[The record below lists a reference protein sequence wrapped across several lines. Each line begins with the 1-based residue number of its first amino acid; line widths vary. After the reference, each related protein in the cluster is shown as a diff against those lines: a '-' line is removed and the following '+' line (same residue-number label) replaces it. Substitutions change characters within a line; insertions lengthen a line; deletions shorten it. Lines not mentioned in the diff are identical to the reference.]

1 MDATLP
7 HATPS
12 VTVNATPSRN
22 IRVSTTQ
29 ESYWL
34 FDELFEQ
41 ESLDEDELMEMDTVA
56 KIQDVEPA
64 NELMLEPS
72 PVANMNESFF
82 ESEFDVV
89 PDRSEKEPP
98 MAPSDVATPVEK
110 EMFLKGIV
118 DAVSNQF
125 PELVF
130 VTGYLASDSNNP
142 VLTITQKSLFSHSPF
157 GITSRVTITIQYKH
171 YSVHV
176 LMRLWREGE
185 IKSVDDVVELCH
197 IFGCKSTFP

>member
-1 MDATLP
+1 MDVTPP

-56 KIQDVEPA
+56 EVQDVEPA
-64 NELMLEPS
+64 NESMLEPS

-89 PDRSEKEPP
+89 SYRSEKEPP

-125 PELVF
+125 PELAF
-130 VTGYLASDSNNP
+130 
-142 VLTITQKSLFSHSPF
+142 
-157 GITSRVTITIQYKH
+157 
-171 YSVHV
+171 
-176 LMRLWREGE
+176 
-185 IKSVDDVVELCH
+185 
-197 IFGCKSTFP
+197 